1 MRYGYDVDV
10 VKFING
16 KRHTVNPSVGNID
29 QDLLFDFYDNQK
41 CSLRLPRPHE
51 YSNSL
56 AKLLCLG
63 DELFE
68 NDTGANVYITPYP
81 KAKEI
86 TTQQDQKQEQGFAP
100 HYDDIDAF
108 LLQLEGKKQWNLYK
122 PPNDEMLL
130 DLEPSKDFP
139 ADLISSNKAKKYWSG
154 TLNEGDILYMPRG
167 VIHFGK
173 TFPQESKSSK
183 TDEAD
188 HSLHVT
194 LSNQQHNS
202 WADLIK
208 ANFNQTMKKL
218 VKNDFKLR

>member
-1 MRYGYDVDV
+1 MM
-10 VKFING
+10 
-16 KRHTVNPSVGNID
+16 SM
-29 QDLLFDFYDNQK
+29 
-41 CSLRLPRPHE
+41 S
-51 YSNSL
+51 
-56 AKLLCLG
+56 
-63 DELFE
+63 DEVFE
-68 NDTGANVYITPYP
+68 NEAGANVYITPYP
-81 KAKEI
+81 HQTKV
-86 TTQQDQKQEQGFAP
+86 EQGFAP

-139 ADLISSNKAKKYWSG
+139 ASLITENKLKKYWSG

-173 TFPQESKSSK
+173 TFAEPAAK
-183 TDEAD
+183 TQ

-202 WADLIK
+202 WTDLLRASFK
-208 ANFNQTMKKL
+208 QTMTRLTKEDMKFRAGL
-218 VKNDFKLR
+218 PTDLFSKPDKSKAQLSEMIDSVAEAMKEDEQMQHAIWKW